1 MLGRLAARW
10 PRPGNT
16 WAAAAAASSSVLPDA
31 LDRSSDAYA
40 RNATAIGGL
49 LSDLR
54 SRVSQVLGGGGSG
67 AVKPQRAR
75 ALLDGYDMP
84 TTAPAPRGQSRRGRE
99 RRGHHARAAG
109 GARAGRHGRGLRGRP
124 CEAVVPPRGLLHLQI
139 ISGLQ
144 NFDRSNVASVVTAA
158 DKHVPRTNGDIP
170 SFDEAFSDHR
180 RLLDRCLI

>member
-54 SRVSQVLGGGGSG
+54 SRVSQ
-67 AVKPQRAR
+67 
-75 ALLDGYDMP
+75 
-84 TTAPAPRGQSRRGRE
+84 
-99 RRGHHARAAG
+99 
-109 GARAGRHGRGLRGRP
+109 
-124 CEAVVPPRGLLHLQI
+124 I

-180 RLLDRCLI
+180 RLLDRLVLHGLVELKVNGDANCQGSGGDADGRQEVCGLDGGVAADVQRGEASLLLLLLWHPSTRGAGHVYMA